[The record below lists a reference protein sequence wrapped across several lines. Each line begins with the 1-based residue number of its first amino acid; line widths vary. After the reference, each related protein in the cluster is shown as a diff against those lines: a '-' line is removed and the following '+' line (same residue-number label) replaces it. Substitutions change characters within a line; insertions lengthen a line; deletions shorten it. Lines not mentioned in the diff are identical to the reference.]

1 MTPGDP
7 LLERGRAEG
16 SEATGNGEPRRRF
29 ELDDRGFDEVPGKY
43 RRFYRKW
50 GGPEDRLGPN
60 EALCPVCKIVVR
72 STRELR
78 PGDRLYCMACMT
90 RLTVAEG
97 DSGRLEARVV
107 Y

>member
-1 MTPGDP
+1 MSSGDP
-7 LLERGRAEG
+7 LQEPVDER
-16 SEATGNGEPRRRF
+16 PRQRF
-29 ELDDRGFDEVPGKY
+29 VLDDRGFDEVPKKY

-50 GGPEDRLGPN
+50 GGSEDALAPN

-78 PGDRLYCMACMT
+78 VGDRLYCMACMT
-90 RLTVAEG
+90 RLQVTSGV
-97 DSGRLEARVV
+97 DGRLEARVV

>member
-1 MTPGDP
+1 MTPGDRLHEP
-7 LLERGRAEG
+7 EPSEVSRTKPEG
-16 SEATGNGEPRRRF
+16 EARRRF
-29 ELDDRGFDEVPGKY
+29 ELDDRGFDEVPKKY

-50 GGPEDRLGPN
+50 GGADDPLGPN

-90 RLTVAEG
+90 RLTVVKAEAG
-97 DSGRLEARVV
+97 HFEARVV

>member
-7 LLERGRAEG
+7 LVESDAPERDK
-16 SEATGNGEPRRRF
+16 PRQRYV
-29 ELDDRGFDEVPGKY
+29 LDDQGFDEVPKKY
-43 RRFYRKW
+43 RKFYRRW
-50 GGPEDRLGPN
+50 NGADDALAPN

-78 PGDRLYCMACMT
+78 PGDRVYCMACMT
-90 RLTVAEG
+90 RLQIVRSEAG
-97 DSGRLEARVV
+97 YLEARVI

>member
-1 MTPGDP
+1 M
-7 LLERGRAEG
+7 
-16 SEATGNGEPRRRF
+16 SSGEPLQEPDSGSRQRYV
-29 ELDDRGFDEVPGKY
+29 LDDQGFDEVPKKY
-43 RRFYRKW
+43 RRFYRRW
-50 GGPEDRLGPN
+50 GGPEDALAPN

-90 RLTVAEG
+90 RLEVVRSDAG
-97 DSGRLEARVV
+97 HLEARVV